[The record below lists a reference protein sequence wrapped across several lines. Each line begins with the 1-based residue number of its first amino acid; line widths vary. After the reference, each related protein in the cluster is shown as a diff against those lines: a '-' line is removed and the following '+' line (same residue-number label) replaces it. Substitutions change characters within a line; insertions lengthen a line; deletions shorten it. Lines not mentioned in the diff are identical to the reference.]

1 MHRVRLSPDN
11 TPISRG
17 ISSSHPYL
25 PHRPIR
31 TQDEVAAILGITKAQ
46 VTHAEQMALK
56 KLRIALEEQ
65 GYPHEADLS

>member
-1 MHRVRLSPDN
+1 MQRVRLSPDN

-17 ISSSHPYL
+17 ISSRHPYL

-56 KLRIALEEQ
+56 KLRIVLEEQ
-65 GYPHEADLS
+65 GYTHEADLS

>member
-1 MHRVRLSPDN
+1 MQRVRLSPDN
-11 TPISRG
+11 TTLSRG

-65 GYPHEADLS
+65 GYTHEEPD

>member
-1 MHRVRLSPDN
+1 MQRVRLSPDN
-11 TPISRG
+11 TLISRG
-17 ISSSHPYL
+17 VSSTHPYL

-65 GYPHEADLS
+65 GYHHEADLS